1 MNKSI
6 TSLSF
11 ILIVVVILKQFRGSS
26 GRIQFPRSWLITISV
41 ALLVSEFFWS
51 SLIPGCP
58 TIFGSGLSL
67 RGCGWQQIRFDQNNL
82 VHKIANTNSI
92 IMNPDTPRLI
102 VTLCVVGSLFKLS
115 NIDVNEV
122 VLVSSRV
129 RKSPNWSSS
138 ASSRFS
144 LLC

>member
-6 TSLSF
+6 TSLSL
-11 ILIVVVILKQFRGSS
+11 ILIVVVILKQFCGSS

-51 SLIPGCP
+51 SLIPCCP
-58 TIFGSGLSL
+58 TIFGSGLLL
-67 RGCGWQQIRFDQNNL
+67 RGCGWQHIRSDQNNL

-144 LLC
+144 